1 MMFADM
7 IIEFV
12 YLIMRILYN
21 IVKYISIGTIKLVK
35 WVYRRIKVHRT
46 KKKLRNYKVLDII
59 KMDGKYVLKLKGG
72 PKI

>member
-7 IIEFV
+7 LIEFV

-21 IVKYISIGTIKLVK
+21 IVKYSAIGIIKLTK
-35 WVYRRIKVHRT
+35 WIYRRIKVHRT
-46 KKKLRNYKVLDII
+46 NYKVLDII